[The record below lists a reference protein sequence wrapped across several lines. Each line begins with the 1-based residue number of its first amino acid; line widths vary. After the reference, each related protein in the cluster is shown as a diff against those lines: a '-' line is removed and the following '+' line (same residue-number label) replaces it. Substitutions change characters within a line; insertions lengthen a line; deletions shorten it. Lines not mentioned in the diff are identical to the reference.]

1 MRRTDREI
9 TDDATIRDIIEKAH
23 VINLG
28 VLDFPAPY
36 VVPTNYGY
44 EFTDNQLKLYI
55 HGAPKGKKRGL
66 IAANPEVSFSIVNDC
81 GLDKPEAGEPLS
93 NFSYFYRSV
102 LGTGKATLV
111 SDLTEKEHALRL
123 VLKHENGQEIP
134 GEIGQDSLAYVG
146 VIRID
151 VDQYTGKQHSAE

>member
-9 TDDATIRDIIEKAH
+9 TDDATMCDIIEKAH

-28 VLDFPAPY
+28 ILDFPAPY

-44 EFTDNQLKLYI
+44 EFTDKHLTIYI
-55 HGAPKGKKRGL
+55 HGASKGKKRGL
-66 IAANPEVSFSIVNDC
+66 IAANPEVSFSLVNDC
-81 GLDKPEAGEPLS
+81 GLDKPEAGKPLYD
-93 NFSYFYRSV
+93 FSYFYRSI
-102 LGTGKATLV
+102 LGTGKATLI

-123 VLKHENGQEIP
+123 ILKHENGQEMP
-134 GEIGQDSLAYVG
+134 GEIGQDMLKRVG

>member
-9 TDDATIRDIIEKAH
+9 TDEATKRDIIEKAH
-23 VINLG
+23 IINLG
-28 VLDFPAPY
+28 ILDFPAPY

-44 EFTDNQLKLYI
+44 EFVDDQLHLYI

-66 IAANPEVSFSIVNDC
+66 IAANPEVSFSIITDSS
-81 GLDKPEAGEPLS
+81 LYTPEEGAPLS
-93 NFSYFYRSV
+93 SFSYFYRSV
-102 LGTGKATLV
+102 LGSGKATLV

-123 VLKHENGQEIP
+123 LLKHETGHNMP
-134 GEIGQDSLAYVG
+134 GEISQHDLEHVG

-151 VDQYTGKQHSAE
+151 VEQYTGKQHSAE